1 MELKVEI
8 FKFPLKKVP
17 KSDVEILKQEI
28 CQMRKDNLRL
38 RGELKMFRYYFL
50 NIWKE
55 RSRIIIQEKPE
66 LKQELIESAQN
77 LYDQMKTEGIILEE
91 FGSKIYY
98 LKIQMQTG
106 SGGAVEGILQQ
117 QASFT
122 TPGGQTPMG
131 GTPMGNQAG
140 YQIQGRDYVT
150 TLNELLD

>member
-50 NIWKE
+50 NMWKE
-55 RSRIIIQEKPE
+55 RSRIVIQEKPE

-91 FGSKIYY
+91 FGSKVFY
-98 LKIQMQTG
+98 LKIQMQ
-106 SGGAVEGILQQ
+106 SGGVAQEGILQQ
-117 QASFT
+117 QASFS
-122 TPGGQTPMG
+122 TPGGTPMG
-131 GTPMGNQAG
+131 GTPLGNQPTGSAG
-140 YQIQGRDYVT
+140 YQV
-150 TLNELLD
+150 